1 MEAVNFARDKKRLNF
16 NVDKFVEMRL
26 ESLPTRIDEWIRKNA
41 KKIADNTYG
50 LVFIDEAKFKGMSDR
65 YIDSLV
71 IQYRHPN
78 IMFNVK
84 SYQTEDGKPLW
95 KFFEYGTKK
104 HMIRPKF
111 KKALRWQKAGGTS
124 FAESSAMDYPT
135 TPQTFMS
142 DTITAGDPIYAFS
155 KGHEVSGIKARGVI
169 LRTKRRGYKT
179 FKQKMVRELQKFLD
193 STNTKVGV

>member
-41 KKIADNTYG
+41 KKIADDTYG
-50 LVFIDEAKFKGMSDR
+50 LVFIEESKFKGMSDR

-78 IMFNVK
+78 ITFNVK

-111 KKALRWQKAGGTS
+111 KKALRWKTGTVS
-124 FAESSAMDYPT
+124 GIAEN
-135 TPQTFMS
+135 
-142 DTITAGDPIYAFS
+142 ITAGDPIYAFS

-169 LRTKRRGYKT
+169 LRTKRRGYKV
-179 FKQKMVRELQKFLD
+179 FKQKMVRELQKYLD
-193 STNTKVGV
+193 STKTKVGV